1 MSSHHSVQTGAAPR
15 RRFVEKAA
23 WLTGRL
29 ADAAGHLAAGL
40 MLLLTA
46 GIALL
51 ILLRILHIDNSW
63 VYDLTIFT
71 LVWTAFTGAV
81 LTAYRDKHVTAGIA
95 LENIFGRGIILSL
108 IRFAIVATFLVL
120 LFIASLQ
127 QWHSSFVDNETT
139 LDVVQ
144 WHTWI
149 AKAALPTSAALWLL
163 AELHKLLRRLT
174 RKDG

>member
-1 MSSHHSVQTGAAPR
+1 MSANRPEQTGAAPR
-15 RRFVEKAA
+15 RRFLERATV
-23 WLTGRL
+23 LTGLL

-51 ILLRILHIDNSW
+51 ILLRLLHIDNSW

-71 LVWTAFTGAV
+71 LVWTAFIGAV

-95 LENIFGRGIILSL
+95 LENIFGRGIVLSL
-108 IRFAIVATFLVL
+108 IRFVIVAGFLVL
-120 LFIASLQ
+120 LLISSAQ

-144 WHTWI
+144 WHTWV
-149 AKAALPTSAALWLL
+149 AKVALPISAALWLI

-174 RKDG
+174 RKDN